1 MPPRQDPTN
10 AQLAQAMAQLAQV
23 VAQQVVV
30 TTAQT
35 AAQAQRE
42 AEENN
47 RRAEE
52 EARRAQRAERELAQD
67 QIRMR
72 TDFNRHAPPK
82 FQGEAEPEKAD
93 LWVQEMEKI
102 FEALHT
108 PDAEKVNLAT
118 FMLKG
123 DAEYW
128 WHSARQLMMA
138 NHEVITW
145 ESFRKAFMDKYFPET
160 AREEM
165 ENRFLSLRQGP
176 TSVGEYAARLEALSK
191 HFRFF
196 QNQVDEAYLCNRF
209 MRGLRNEIEKVVRLL
224 GIRVYQQLVGKAREV
239 EAMENRQRGRPEN
252 GGSVR
257 PGQNQ
262 PGRFNGQRPVGKFD
276 KGKAP
281 MRKPYQRPA
290 AQVPNVVR
298 GAAPVSKED
307 VTCYKCNEKGHYANE
322 CGKEIVCW
330 RCRKPGHV
338 ERNCPSAAKAE
349 PVLNTAR
356 GRRPSAP
363 GRVFAISGE
372 QAAVTDDL
380 IQGTCLIAGTSLMV
394 LFDSGATH
402 SFIAEDCVERLGLL
416 TADLPFDLVVTTPA
430 ADRLVTRTACLQCPL
445 VYEDRKFFANL
456 VCLGLKELDVI
467 LGMDWLAQY
476 HVLLDCANKAVV
488 FPDPG
493 VTDYLNSYN
502 LGKGSPAYVNSIVA
516 EANHDGDV
524 RNILVVQEYVD
535 VFPEDVPGL
544 PPVRETEF
552 SIDIVP
558 GTGPISMAPYRMAP
572 AELVELAKQLD
583 DLSSKGF
590 IRPSV
595 SPWGAPVLL
604 VKKKDGKS
612 RLCVD
617 YRQLNKVTVKNRY
630 PMPRIDDLMD
640 QLRGAVIFSKVDLKS
655 GYHQIRVKE
664 SDIQKTAFRTRY
676 GHYEYLV
683 MPFGV
688 TNAPAVFMDYMNR
701 VFRPFLDKFVVVFI
715 DDILIYSK
723 SKEKHEEHLRQVL
736 GVLREKELYA
746 NGSKCEF

>member
-23 VAQQVVV
+23 VAQQVAV
-30 TTAQT
+30 TIAQT

-52 EARRAQRAERELAQD
+52 EARRASRAERELAQD

-82 FQGEAEPEKAD
+82 FQGEAEPEKVD

-123 DAEYW
+123 DVEYW
-128 WHSARQLMMA
+128 WRSARQLMTA
-138 NHEVITW
+138 NHEAITW

-176 TSVGEYAARLEALSK
+176 TSVGEYVARLEALSK
-191 HFRFF
+191 HFRFY

-209 MRGLRNEIEKVVRLL
+209 MRGLRNEIEKAVRPL
-224 GIRVYQQLVGKAREV
+224 GIRVYQQLVEKAREV
-239 EAMENRQRGRPEN
+239 EAMENRQRGRPGN

-262 PGRFNGQRPVGKFD
+262 PARYSGQRSVGKFD
-276 KGKAP
+276 K
-281 MRKPYQRPA
+281 
-290 AQVPNVVR
+290 
-298 GAAPVSKED
+298 
-307 VTCYKCNEKGHYANE
+307 
-322 CGKEIVCW
+322 
-330 RCRKPGHV
+330 
-338 ERNCPSAAKAE
+338 
-349 PVLNTAR
+349 
-356 GRRPSAP
+356 
-363 GRVFAISGE
+363 GE

-394 LFDSGATH
+394 LFDSGATY
-402 SFIAEDCVERLGLL
+402 SFIAEDCVKKLGLL
-416 TADLPFDLVVTTPA
+416 TTDLPFDLVVTTPA
-430 ADRLVTRTACLQCPL
+430 ADQLVTRTACLQCPL

-476 HVLLDCANKAVV
+476 HVLSDCANKAVV
-488 FPDPG
+488 FPDLG
-493 VTDYLNSYN
+493 AMDYLNSYS

-516 EANHDGDV
+516 EAKHDGDV
-524 RNILVVQEYVD
+524 YNILVVQEYVD

-552 SIDIVP
+552 S
-558 GTGPISMAPYRMAP
+558 
-572 AELVELAKQLD
+572 
-583 DLSSKGF
+583 
-590 IRPSV
+590 
-595 SPWGAPVLL
+595 PVL
-604 VKKKDGKS
+604 DQ
-612 RLCVD
+612 
-617 YRQLNKVTVKNRY
+617 YRW
-630 PMPRIDDLMD
+630 
-640 QLRGAVIFSKVDLKS
+640 
-655 GYHQIRVKE
+655 H
-664 SDIQKTAFRTRY
+664 
-676 GHYEYLV
+676 
-683 MPFGV
+683 
-688 TNAPAVFMDYMNR
+688 
-701 VFRPFLDKFVVVFI
+701 
-715 DDILIYSK
+715 LIVWPQRSW
-723 SKEKHEEHLRQVL
+723 
-736 GVLREKELYA
+736 
-746 NGSKCEF
+746 